1 MLPLAVGLLGAAFE
15 RLALRRV
22 HRHGHVAELL
32 FTFGLSFVVLE
43 LVQLVWG
50 RSSVD
55 YRVPQLLEGPIA
67 TVFGIAFP
75 AYRAF
80 MMLVSLAM
88 LAALAWL
95 LARTRTGLLI
105 RAALTHPHMVQA
117 LGHDLPKIHMGVFGG
132 GCALAGLAGAAGY
145 YYVIQPRMTAPTA
158 VKVPSSAATTD
169 AAAASQTQLA
179 AVIPEF
185 KLADSDG
192 TLRSLKDDWKG
203 KALIVNFW
211 ATWCAPCR
219 REIPLLN
226 QLAAD
231 RAKDNFQVVGIAIDF
246 RDKVLAYAQEMQ
258 IDYPMLIGE
267 QDALDAAAAFGVD
280 AVGLPFTIFTD
291 TSGRVIALH
300 MGELTADEA
309 DLILSAVADVNSG
322 QTDPAQARQAIAT
335 ALAALP
341 PTTEQKSGG

>member
-1 MLPLAVGLLGAAFE
+1 MN
-15 RLALRRV
+15 RRT
-22 HRHGHVAELL
+22 L
-32 FTFGLSFVVLE
+32 
-43 LVQLVWG
+43 
-50 RSSVD
+50 
-55 YRVPQLLEGPIA
+55 
-67 TVFGIAFP
+67 
-75 AYRAF
+75 
-80 MMLVSLAM
+80 M
-88 LAALAWL
+88 L
-95 LARTRTGLLI
+95 LA
-105 RAALTHPHMVQA
+105 
-117 LGHDLPKIHMGVFGG
+117 
-132 GCALAGLAGAAGY
+132 ALAGLAGAAGY
-145 YYVIQPRMTAPTA
+145 YFVIRPRMTPPVA
-158 VKVPSSAATTD
+158 VEVPSSAATTD

>member
-1 MLPLAVGLLGAAFE
+1 MNRRSLIVLA
-15 RLALRRV
+15 
-22 HRHGHVAELL
+22 
-32 FTFGLSFVVLE
+32 
-43 LVQLVWG
+43 
-50 RSSVD
+50 
-55 YRVPQLLEGPIA
+55 
-67 TVFGIAFP
+67 
-75 AYRAF
+75 
-80 MMLVSLAM
+80 
-88 LAALAWL
+88 
-95 LARTRTGLLI
+95 
-105 RAALTHPHMVQA
+105 
-117 LGHDLPKIHMGVFGG
+117 
-132 GCALAGLAGAAGY
+132 ALAGLAGAAGY
-145 YYVIQPRMTAPTA
+145 YFVIKPRVAALATNQAPTPDATTTDPATAP
-158 VKVPSSAATTD
+158 K
-169 AAAASQTQLA
+169 TQLA

-309 DLILSAVADVNSG
+309 DLILGAVSKVNSG
-322 QTDPAQARQAIAT
+322 QIDPAQARQAITT

-341 PTTEQKSGG
+341 SATEQKSGG

>member
-1 MLPLAVGLLGAAFE
+1 MN
-15 RLALRRV
+15 RRT
-22 HRHGHVAELL
+22 L
-32 FTFGLSFVVLE
+32 
-43 LVQLVWG
+43 
-50 RSSVD
+50 
-55 YRVPQLLEGPIA
+55 
-67 TVFGIAFP
+67 
-75 AYRAF
+75 
-80 MMLVSLAM
+80 M
-88 LAALAWL
+88 L
-95 LARTRTGLLI
+95 LA
-105 RAALTHPHMVQA
+105 
-117 LGHDLPKIHMGVFGG
+117 
-132 GCALAGLAGAAGY
+132 ALAGLAGAVGY
-145 YYVIQPRMTAPTA
+145 YFVIRPRMTPPVA
-158 VKVPSSAATTD
+158 VQVPSSAATTD
-169 AAAASQTQLA
+169 AAAASQLA

-219 REIPLLN
+219 REIPLLK

-246 RDKVLAYAQEMQ
+246 RDKVLAYAREMQ

-309 DLILSAVADVNSG
+309 DLILSAVAEVNSG

>member
-1 MLPLAVGLLGAAFE
+1 MNRRTLML
-15 RLALRRV
+15 
-22 HRHGHVAELL
+22 
-32 FTFGLSFVVLE
+32 
-43 LVQLVWG
+43 
-50 RSSVD
+50 
-55 YRVPQLLEGPIA
+55 
-67 TVFGIAFP
+67 
-75 AYRAF
+75 
-80 MMLVSLAM
+80 
-88 LAALAWL
+88 LAALA
-95 LARTRTGLLI
+95 GL
-105 RAALTHPHMVQA
+105 T
-117 LGHDLPKIHMGVFGG
+117 
-132 GCALAGLAGAAGY
+132 GAAGY
-145 YYVIQPRMTAPTA
+145 YFVIKPRL
-158 VKVPSSAATTD
+158 AAL
-169 AAAASQTQLA
+169 AASQAPTPTATTMDPATAPKTQLA

-246 RDKVLAYAQEMQ
+246 RDKVLAYAQEMR

-309 DLILSAVADVNSG
+309 DLILSAVSEVNAG
-322 QTDPAQARQAIAT
+322 QTDPAQARQAIAA

>member
-1 MLPLAVGLLGAAFE
+1 MN
-15 RLALRRV
+15 
-22 HRHGHVAELL
+22 
-32 FTFGLSFVVLE
+32 
-43 LVQLVWG
+43 G
-50 RSSVD
+50 RS
-55 YRVPQLLEGPIA
+55 LI
-67 TVFGIAFP
+67 
-75 AYRAF
+75 
-80 MMLVSLAM
+80 LVA
-88 LAALAWL
+88 
-95 LARTRTGLLI
+95 
-105 RAALTHPHMVQA
+105 
-117 LGHDLPKIHMGVFGG
+117 
-132 GCALAGLAGAAGY
+132 ALAGLAGAAGY
-145 YYVIQPRMTAPTA
+145 YFVVQPRATAPAAVETPPPGPATA
-158 VKVPSSAATTD
+158 EP
-169 AAAASQTQLA
+169 AAASTTQLA

-192 TLRSLKDDWKG
+192 TLRSLKDDWTG

-246 RDKVLAYAQEMQ
+246 RDKVLAYAREMQ

-309 DLILSAVADVNSG
+309 DLILSAVADVNAG
-322 QTDPAQARQAIAT
+322 KTDPTQARQAIAA

-341 PTTEQKSGG
+341 PTPEQKSGG

>member
-1 MLPLAVGLLGAAFE
+1 MN
-15 RLALRRV
+15 RRT
-22 HRHGHVAELL
+22 L
-32 FTFGLSFVVLE
+32 
-43 LVQLVWG
+43 
-50 RSSVD
+50 
-55 YRVPQLLEGPIA
+55 
-67 TVFGIAFP
+67 
-75 AYRAF
+75 
-80 MMLVSLAM
+80 M
-88 LAALAWL
+88 L
-95 LARTRTGLLI
+95 LA
-105 RAALTHPHMVQA
+105 
-117 LGHDLPKIHMGVFGG
+117 
-132 GCALAGLAGAAGY
+132 ALAGLAGAAGY
-145 YYVIQPRMTAPTA
+145 YFVINPRTTAPVTVEA
-158 VKVPSSAATTD
+158 LLPAATTTD
-169 AAAASQTQLA
+169 PAAAPKTQLA

-246 RDKVLAYAQEMQ
+246 RDKVLAYAREMQ

-300 MGELTADEA
+300 MGELTAAEA
-309 DLILSAVADVNSG
+309 DLILSAVSDVNAG
-322 QTDPAQARQAIAT
+322 RTDPTQARQAIAT
-335 ALAALP
+335 ALAALQ
-341 PTTEQKSGG
+341 PTIEQKSGG

>member
-1 MLPLAVGLLGAAFE
+1 MTG
-15 RLALRRV
+15 RALI
-22 HRHGHVAELL
+22 L
-32 FTFGLSFVVLE
+32 
-43 LVQLVWG
+43 
-50 RSSVD
+50 
-55 YRVPQLLEGPIA
+55 IA
-67 TVFGIAFP
+67 
-75 AYRAF
+75 
-80 MMLVSLAM
+80 
-88 LAALAWL
+88 
-95 LARTRTGLLI
+95 
-105 RAALTHPHMVQA
+105 
-117 LGHDLPKIHMGVFGG
+117 
-132 GCALAGLAGAAGY
+132 ALAGLAGAAGY
-145 YYVIQPRMTAPTA
+145 YVVIRPRTTAPVA
-158 VKVPSSAATTD
+158 VEVPTPDQATTD
-169 AAAASQTQLA
+169 PAAAPKTQLA

-246 RDKVLAYAQEMQ
+246 RDKVLDYAREMQ

-309 DLILSAVADVNSG
+309 DLILGAVSDVNAG
-322 QTDPAQARQAIAT
+322 RTDPAQARQAIAA

-341 PTTEQKSGG
+341 PATEQKSAG

>member
-1 MLPLAVGLLGAAFE
+1 MN
-15 RLALRRV
+15 RR
-22 HRHGHVAELL
+22 
-32 FTFGLSFVVLE
+32 
-43 LVQLVWG
+43 
-50 RSSVD
+50 
-55 YRVPQLLEGPIA
+55 
-67 TVFGIAFP
+67 
-75 AYRAF
+75 
-80 MMLVSLAM
+80 SLI
-88 LAALAWL
+88 L
-95 LARTRTGLLI
+95 LA
-105 RAALTHPHMVQA
+105 
-117 LGHDLPKIHMGVFGG
+117 
-132 GCALAGLAGAAGY
+132 ALAGLAGAAGY
-145 YYVIQPRMTAPTA
+145 YFVLKPRMTTPVT

>member
-1 MLPLAVGLLGAAFE
+1 MN
-15 RLALRRV
+15 RRT
-22 HRHGHVAELL
+22 L
-32 FTFGLSFVVLE
+32 
-43 LVQLVWG
+43 
-50 RSSVD
+50 
-55 YRVPQLLEGPIA
+55 
-67 TVFGIAFP
+67 
-75 AYRAF
+75 
-80 MMLVSLAM
+80 M
-88 LAALAWL
+88 L
-95 LARTRTGLLI
+95 LA
-105 RAALTHPHMVQA
+105 
-117 LGHDLPKIHMGVFGG
+117 
-132 GCALAGLAGAAGY
+132 ALAGLAGAAGY
-145 YYVIQPRMTAPTA
+145 YFVLRPRVPPPVA
-158 VKVPSSAATTD
+158 VEVPSSAATTD
-169 AAAASQTQLA
+169 AAAASHTQLA

-246 RDKVLAYAQEMQ
+246 RDKVLAYAKEMQ

>member
-1 MLPLAVGLLGAAFE
+1 MN
-15 RLALRRV
+15 RRT
-22 HRHGHVAELL
+22 L
-32 FTFGLSFVVLE
+32 
-43 LVQLVWG
+43 
-50 RSSVD
+50 
-55 YRVPQLLEGPIA
+55 
-67 TVFGIAFP
+67 
-75 AYRAF
+75 
-80 MMLVSLAM
+80 M
-88 LAALAWL
+88 L
-95 LARTRTGLLI
+95 LA
-105 RAALTHPHMVQA
+105 
-117 LGHDLPKIHMGVFGG
+117 
-132 GCALAGLAGAAGY
+132 ALAGLAGAVGY
-145 YYVIQPRMTAPTA
+145 YFVIRPRMTPPVA
-158 VKVPSSAATTD
+158 VQVPSSAATTD
-169 AAAASQTQLA
+169 AAAASQLA

-309 DLILSAVADVNSG
+309 DLILGAVSDVNAG
-322 QTDPAQARQAIAT
+322 RTDPAQARQAIAA

-341 PTTEQKSGG
+341 PTTEQKSAG